1 MNNVLEKLV
10 TIQQKKKDQKKRA
23 HSRLLEFK
31 KENKSIK
38 EIFIKFKHDKE
49 MTIAQAVEEG
59 FELCASDLRKN
70 NCELDTRRWKIKND
84 RGWKDDTK
92 LDDISTEDVIVLS
105 YNPKPEDKEEQKIE
119 EETTTGLTFMKER
132 LKLNDE
138 DAKDFIGLLRKDEI
152 VSLGQFQKDVI
163 KAELVLPILTMLD
176 VQQLDEN
183 STFKK
188 ELQKYAESQR

>member
-1 MNNVLEKLV
+1 
-10 TIQQKKKDQKKRA
+10 
-23 HSRLLEFK
+23 
-31 KENKSIK
+31 
-38 EIFIKFKHDKE
+38 
-49 MTIAQAVEEG
+49 
-59 FELCASDLRKN
+59 
-70 NCELDTRRWKIKND
+70 
-84 RGWKDDTK
+84 
-92 LDDISTEDVIVLS
+92 
-105 YNPKPEDKEEQKIE
+105 
-119 EETTTGLTFMKER
+119 MKER

-188 ELQKYAESQR
+188 EL